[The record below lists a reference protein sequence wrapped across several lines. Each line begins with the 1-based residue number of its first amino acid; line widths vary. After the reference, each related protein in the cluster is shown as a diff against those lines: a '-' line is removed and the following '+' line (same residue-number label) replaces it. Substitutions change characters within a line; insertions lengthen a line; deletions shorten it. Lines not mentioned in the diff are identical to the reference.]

1 MVGLMCS
8 VSRVEVKSLGRG
20 GSLRPVALGVPK
32 IIHLLKAS
40 RQRWVWELHSDG
52 IKKGKS
58 WIRREKSDTVRN
70 EVGGEVL

>member
-1 MVGLMCS
+1 M
-8 VSRVEVKSLGRG
+8 
-20 GSLRPVALGVPK
+20 ALGVPK